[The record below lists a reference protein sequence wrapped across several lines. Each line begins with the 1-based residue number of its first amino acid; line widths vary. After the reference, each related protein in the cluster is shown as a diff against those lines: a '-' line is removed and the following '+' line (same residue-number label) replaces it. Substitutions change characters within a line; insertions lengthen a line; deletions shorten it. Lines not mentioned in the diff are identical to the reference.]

1 MNYGQGENLILKYF
15 KTFGSECY
23 ILNDGENLNKFDSK
37 SYLGIF
43 QVIPPRTKPIGYIT
57 RILRLPRNP
66 IIWSLMTQEKPR

>member
-37 SYLGIF
+37 SHLGIF
-43 QVIPPRTKPIGYIT
+43 
-57 RILRLPRNP
+57 
-66 IIWSLMTQEKPR
+66 